1 MRRLRFSHVG
11 ISLAAAAVAGV
22 LAVYGRVGWLEW
34 FFATVMLTTLGLV
47 VHHGVRAWRHA
58 VVERQR
64 MVRVSSAEPG
74 ALARTAVREE
84 RRRLSQDIVD
94 CLRQTLLAVEAEAA
108 TTLIAT
114 DPVPGIQRIRRHTQ
128 LATTEL
134 RRQLGLLRAAESG
147 SADAAPALTGDRNIR
162 LVQRADLTLAVLA
175 VLLAG
180 IESLVYPRMDG
191 AELSWMSALLTV
203 TAAGTIIGRT
213 VAPGTAA
220 FACGALFLVGVPLGA
235 PVEGGFWVL
244 ITVGGLLW
252 TVGSRAGTSFWD
264 LAGGVF
270 LAIGSTTHIWLLSS
284 DNITM
289 WLLIIGVSTCGGLV
303 VRFAHR
309 VAGSARARADG
320 RETELHLAAAS
331 AVNAERRSFAREL
344 HDVVSHA
351 VGLIAVQSGAAEVA
365 WPVDPRGTRE
375 SLRVIGAT
383 ASGALA
389 ELNRLSPDRSATT
402 RSVRDLYALVERIR
416 SAGTSVE
423 LNVDLDTEA
432 VLAPEVFRTVQEA
445 LTNVVRHAPGAS
457 ARVAITGTVE
467 ETLVVVVDDGPT
479 DTPSP
484 QRGYGLVGL
493 AERVSLAGGVLEAG
507 PGQDGRG
514 FRVAASLP
522 NKIGLVR

>member
-1 MRRLRFSHVG
+1 MRRLRFPHVG
-11 ISLAAAAVAGV
+11 ILLAASAVAGG
-22 LAVYGRVGWLEW
+22 LAVYGRVGWLDW

-47 VHHGVRAWRHA
+47 VRTGVRAWRHA

-64 MVRVSSAEPG
+64 MVRVSSAEPV
-74 ALARTAVREE
+74 AVARTAVREE
-84 RRRLSQDIVD
+84 RRRLSQDITD

-108 TTLIAT
+108 TALNAP
-114 DPVPGIQRIRRHTQ
+114 DPVPGLQRIRRHTQ

-134 RRQLGLLRAAESG
+134 RRQLGLLRTAESG
-147 SADAAPALTGDRNIR
+147 AADAASPPAGGRNTPS
-162 LVQRADLTLAVLA
+162 VQPADLTLAVPAL
-175 VLLAG
+175 LLAG

-191 AELSWMSALLTV
+191 VELSWMATLLTI
-203 TAAGTIIGRT
+203 TAASTIIGRT

-220 FACGALFLVGVPLGA
+220 FACGALFLIGVPLGA

-252 TVGSRAGTSFWD
+252 TIGARVGTSWWD
-264 LAGGVF
+264 LAGGLF
-270 LAIGSTTHIWLLSS
+270 SAIGSTAHIWLLSR
-284 DNITM
+284 DNVTM
-289 WLLIIGVSTCGGLV
+289 WLLIVGVAICGGLV
-303 VRFAHR
+303 VRFARR
-309 VAGSARARADG
+309 VARSARAQADD
-320 RETELHLAAAS
+320 RETELQLAAAS
-331 AVNAERRSFAREL
+331 AVSSERRTFAREL

-365 WPVDPRGTRE
+365 WPVDPSGTRE

-402 RSVRDLYALVERIR
+402 RTVRDLHALVERIR
-416 SAGTSVE
+416 SAGTWVE
-423 LNVDLDTEA
+423 LDADPDQET

-457 ARVAITGTVE
+457 ARVAITDTAE
-467 ETLVVVVDDGPT
+467 ETLVLVVDDGTNDSPA
-479 DTPSP
+479 P

-493 AERVSLAGGVLEAG
+493 AERISLAGGVLETG
-507 PGQDGRG
+507 PDQDGRG

-522 NKIGLVR
+522 NGIGLVR